1 MIAMIREGRPD
12 AMDDVRWADE
22 IDAAVT
28 VLDARG
34 VITYMNRRSQEVYA
48 AEGGAALIGKSAF
61 DCHPKPAR
69 AKLQAILETRRPNHY
84 TIRKRGQKKIIHQ
97 VPRLRDGVLVG
108 VVEVSVPIPDEMPH
122 FDRK

>member
-12 AMDDVRWADE
+12 AMDDARWADE

-28 VLDARG
+28 VLDTRG

-48 AEGGAALIGKSAF
+48 AEGGAALVGKNAF

>member
-1 MIAMIREGRPD
+1 MPHAG
-12 AMDDVRWADE
+12 DVTWAED

-28 VLDARG
+28 VLDAQG

-48 AEGGAALIGKSAF
+48 AEGGAALVGKNAF

-97 VPRLRDGVLVG
+97 LPRLRDGVLVG
-108 VVEVSVPIPDEMPH
+108 VVEISVPIPDEMAH